1 MKAFGKILGLG
12 LLGLLLIIVALG
24 FALTHLF
31 DPNDYKDEIRQLARD
46 KAHVELTLNGDIGWS
61 LFPWLGL
68 ELHDA
73 SIATLNA
80 PKSPFADLQ
89 MLGLS
94 VRVLPLL
101 RREVQMSDVR
111 VEGLNLILT
120 RDEQGHGNWEDF
132 GKPLPAS
139 AEGKTPA
146 PGDAQGTENSDQRSG
161 TASADRPVK
170 LDIDSLT
177 VNNARVQYTDARS
190 GVSYNAESIQLSTGA
205 VHEGANI
212 PLKAS
217 AFISASQPNIKARTE
232 LAGELRL
239 DRALKRYSFED
250 MRLSGETSGEPT
262 GGKTVTFAAQGQL
275 LLDQAANV
283 ASWNGLKL
291 SANQLRAL
299 GELNLRELD
308 KTPQLSGGL
317 SIAQF
322 DLRTFLDGIGHPLPA
337 TQDPAAFGKLELVT
351 RLQGTPASIALE
363 DLSVKLDSSTFT
375 GRVAIED
382 FARQALR
389 LQLKGDSFDA
399 DRYLP
404 AKSEEAK
411 GATAARKAQVQQ
423 QEASAVAG
431 AGSTP
436 LPDAPTQGA
445 WSTDKL
451 LPVDRLR
458 ALDLQADL
466 SFGSLTLDK
475 LPIGNARLTANGQ
488 GGLLTLQTLRGDLY
502 NGTFEAKGTVDV
514 RPAVPQ
520 LGVNTRIQRVPV
532 EHFIKT
538 DDKDKTPPVKG
549 LLTLSSDLTAT
560 GNSQKALV
568 DTLNGTA
575 NFTINDGVLVNANLE
590 QQLCQAIATLN
601 RKSLS
606 GEPRGK
612 DTPFQELRGS
622 VVIRNGVASN
632 PDLKVRI
639 PGLTVNGH
647 GDVDLRVLGMDYNV
661 GVIVEGDQRAMP
673 DPACQVNERYVGVEV
688 PLRCRGP
695 LELGAKACRLDK
707 DGMGKVAAKLAG
719 NRLKDKI
726 DEKLDE
732 KLRDKVSPELK
743 DALKGLFKR

>member
-31 DPNDYKDEIRQLARD
+31 DPNDYKDEIRKLARD

-68 ELHDA
+68 ELHEA
-73 SIATLNA
+73 SIATLNN
-80 PKSPFADLQ
+80 PKVPFADLQ

-111 VEGLNLILT
+111 VEGLNLTLT
-120 RDEQGHGNWEDF
+120 RDANGHGNWEDI
-132 GKPLPAS
+132 GKPLPQPTVAGAS
-139 AEGKTPA
+139 ASTPTETPA
-146 PGDAQGTENSDQRSG
+146 ATPANSEASERS
-161 TASADRPVK
+161 VK

-177 VNNARVQYTDARS
+177 VNNARVLYTDEKA
-190 GVSYNAESIQLSTGA
+190 GQTYGAESIQLSTGP

-212 PLKAS
+212 ALKAS
-217 AFISASQPNIKARTE
+217 AFLSASQPNIKARTE
-232 LAGELRL
+232 LTGELRF
-239 DRALKRYSFED
+239 DRKLKRYNLED
-250 MRLSGETSGEPT
+250 MRLSGETSGEPLS
-262 GGKTVTFAAQGQL
+262 GKTLTFVAQGQVL
-275 LLDQAANV
+275 VDLAANV
-283 ASWNGLKL
+283 ASWSGLKV

-299 GELNLRELD
+299 GELNVRDLD
-308 KTPQLSGGL
+308 KAPQVSGGL

-322 DLRTFLDGIGHPLPA
+322 DLRSFLDGIGHPLPA
-337 TQDPAAFGKLELVT
+337 TADPAAFKKLELVT
-351 RLQGTPASIALE
+351 RLQGTQNSLALE
-363 DLSVKLDSSTFT
+363 DLAVKLDDSTFT
-375 GRVAIED
+375 GRVAVDD
-382 FARQALR
+382 FAKQALR
-389 LQLKGDSFDA
+389 MRLKADTFNA

-411 GATAARKAQVQQ
+411 GATAARQAEVKQ
-423 QEASAVAG
+423 QEATAVAG
-431 AGSTP
+431 AGTTP
-436 LPDAPTQGA
+436 LPDAPTQVA
-445 WSTDKL
+445 WSNDKL

-466 SFGSLTLDK
+466 SFGALTLDK
-475 LPIGNARLTANGQ
+475 LPISDAQLTASGQ
-488 GGLLTLQTLRGDLY
+488 AGLVTLQTLRGGLY

-520 LGVNTRIQRVPV
+520 IGVNAKISRVPV
-532 EHFIKT
+532 EHFIKRESP
-538 DDKDKTPPVKG
+538 DQAPPVKG
-549 LLTLSSDLTAT
+549 LLTLNSDLTAT

-568 DTLNGTA
+568 DTLNGNA
-575 NFTINDGVLVNANLE
+575 SFTINDGVLVNANLE

-601 RKSLS
+601 RKQLS
-606 GEPRGK
+606 GEQRGK

-622 VVIRNGVASN
+622 LVVRNGVASN
-632 PDLKVRI
+632 PDLKARI

-647 GDVDLRVLGMDYNV
+647 GDLDLRVLGMDYNV

-673 DPACQVNERYVGVEV
+673 DPACQVNERFTGVEV

-695 LELGAKACRLDK
+695 LELGAKACRLDQ
-707 DGMGKVAAKLAG
+707 DGLGKVAAKLAG

-726 DEKLDE
+726 DEKLEE
-732 KLRDKVSPELK
+732 KLGDKVSPELK

>member
-73 SIATLNA
+73 SIATLSK
-80 PKSPFADLQ
+80 PSEPFADLK

-111 VEGLNLILT
+111 VEGLNLTLA
-120 RDEQGHGNWEDF
+120 RDENGHGNWEDI
-132 GKPLPAS
+132 GKPLPAPNG
-139 AEGKTPA
+139 APTDTPA
-146 PGDAQGTENSDQRSG
+146 QAPAEQAPAQADSG
-161 TASADRPVK
+161 SERAVK

-177 VNNARVQYTDARS
+177 VNNARVQYTDAKN
-190 GVSYNAESIQLSTGA
+190 GQSYSAESIQLSTGP

-212 PLKAS
+212 ALKAS
-217 AFISASQPNIKARTE
+217 AFLSATHPSIKARTE
-232 LAGELRL
+232 LAGELRF
-239 DRALKRYSFED
+239 DRKLKRYNFED
-250 MRLSGETSGEPT
+250 MRLSGETSGEPFA
-262 GGKTVTFAAQGQL
+262 GKTVTFAAQGQL
-275 LLDQAANV
+275 LVDLAANV
-283 ASWNGLKL
+283 ASWNGLKI

-299 GELNLRELD
+299 GELNLRDLD
-308 KTPQLSGGL
+308 KAPQLSGGL

-322 DLRTFLDGIGHPLPA
+322 DLRTFLDGIGRPLPA
-337 TQDPAAFGKLELVT
+337 TNDPAAFTKLELVT
-351 RLQGTPASIALE
+351 RLQGTSNSLALA
-363 DLSVKLDSSTFT
+363 DLAVKLDDSTFT
-375 GRVAIED
+375 GRVAVED
-382 FARQALR
+382 FAKQALR
-389 LQLKGDSFDA
+389 LQLKADTFDA

-404 AKSEEAK
+404 AKSEQAK
-411 GATAARKAQVQQ
+411 GATAARQAEVNQ

-431 AGSTP
+431 ASSSP
-436 LPDAPTQGA
+436 LPNAPTQVA
-445 WSTDKL
+445 WSDDKL

-466 SFGSLTLDK
+466 TFGALTLDK
-475 LPIGNARLTANGQ
+475 LPIQDAQLKATGQ
-488 GGLLTLQTLRGDLY
+488 GGLVTLQTLRGGLY
-502 NGTFEAKGTVDV
+502 NGSFEAKGTVDV

-520 LGVNTRIQRVPV
+520 LGVNTKINRVPV
-532 EHFIKT
+532 EHFIKAEG
-538 DDKDKTPPVKG
+538 KEQTPPVKG
-549 LLTLSSDLTAT
+549 LLTLTSDLTAT

-568 DTLNGTA
+568 DTLNGSA

-601 RKSLS
+601 RKTLS

-612 DTPFQELRGS
+612 DTPFEELRGS
-622 VVIRNGVASN
+622 LVVRNGVASN
-632 PDLKVRI
+632 PDLKARI

-647 GDVDLRVLGMDYNV
+647 GDLDLRVLGMDYNV
-661 GVIVEGDQRAMP
+661 GVVVEGDQRAMP

-695 LELGAKACRLDK
+695 LELGAKACRLDQ
-707 DGMGKVAAKLAG
+707 DGLGKVAAKLAG

-732 KLRDKVSPELK
+732 KLGDKVSPELK

>member
-68 ELHDA
+68 ELHEA
-73 SIATLNA
+73 SIATLNK
-80 PKSPFADLQ
+80 PKEPFADLQ

-111 VEGLNLILT
+111 VEGLNLTLA
-120 RDEQGHGNWEDF
+120 RDEQGHGNWEDI
-132 GKPLPAS
+132 GKPLPAQNGAGTDAQAQAP
-139 AEGKTPA
+139 AEQTPA
-146 PGDAQGTENSDQRSG
+146 TTDSN
-161 TASADRPVK
+161 DRAIK

-177 VNNARVQYTDARS
+177 VNNARVQYTDAKTGQNYS
-190 GVSYNAESIQLSTGA
+190 AESIQLSTGP

-217 AFISASQPNIKARTE
+217 AFISASQPSIKARTE
-232 LAGELRL
+232 LAGELRF
-239 DRALKRYSFED
+239 DRKLKRYNFED

-275 LLDQAANV
+275 LVDLAANV
-283 ASWNGLKL
+283 ASWNGLKV

-299 GELNLRELD
+299 GELNLRDLD
-308 KTPQLSGGL
+308 KAPQLSGGL

-322 DLRTFLDGIGHPLPA
+322 NLRAFLESIGHPLPA
-337 TQDPAAFGKLELVT
+337 TNDPAAFAKLELVT
-351 RLQGTPASIALE
+351 RLQGTPSSLALE
-363 DLSVKLDSSTFT
+363 DLAVKLDDSTFS
-375 GRVAIED
+375 GRVAVED
-382 FARQALR
+382 FAKHALR
-389 LQLKGDSFDA
+389 LQLKGDTFDA

-411 GATAARKAQVQQ
+411 GATAARQAEVKQ

-431 AGSTP
+431 AGTTP
-436 LPDAPTQGA
+436 LPNAPTHVA
-445 WSTDKL
+445 WSDDKL

-458 ALDLQADL
+458 AFDLQADL
-466 SFGSLTLDK
+466 AFGSLTLDK
-475 LPIGNARLTANGQ
+475 LPIEGAQLKAVGQ
-488 GGLLTLQTLRGDLY
+488 GGLLTLQTLRGALY

-520 LGVNTRIQRVPV
+520 LGVNTNIQRVPV

-538 DDKDKTPPVKG
+538 EGKEQTPPVKG
-549 LLTLSSDLTAT
+549 LLTLTSDLTAT

-568 DTLNGTA
+568 DTLNGSA
-575 NFTINDGVLVNANLE
+575 NFAINDGVLVNANLE

-601 RKSLS
+601 RKTLS
-606 GEPRGK
+606 SEPRGK

-622 VVIRNGVASN
+622 LVVRNGVASN
-632 PDLKVRI
+632 PDLKARI

-647 GDVDLRVLGMDYNV
+647 GDLDLRVLGMDYNV
-661 GVIVEGDQRAMP
+661 GVVVEGDQRAMP

-695 LELGAKACRLDK
+695 LELGAKACRLDQN
-707 DGMGKVAAKLAG
+707 GLGKVAAKLAG

-732 KLRDKVSPELK
+732 KLGDKVSPELK

>member
-68 ELHDA
+68 ELHEA
-73 SIATLNA
+73 SIATLNN
-80 PKSPFADLQ
+80 PKVPFADLQ

-111 VEGLNLILT
+111 VEGLNLTLT
-120 RDEQGHGNWEDF
+120 RDANGHGNWEDI
-132 GKPLPAS
+132 GKPLPDANVAS
-139 AEGKTPA
+139 APA
-146 PGDAQGTENSDQRSG
+146 GG
-161 TASADRPVK
+161 ASAPADAPASKPEGSSERAVK

-177 VNNARVQYTDARS
+177 VNNARVLYTDEKAGQTYS
-190 GVSYNAESIQLSTGA
+190 AESIQLSTGA
-205 VHEGANI
+205 VHEGVNI

-217 AFISASQPNIKARTE
+217 AFLAASQPNIKARTE
-232 LAGELRL
+232 LAGELRF
-239 DRALKRYSFED
+239 DRKLKRYNLED
-250 MRLSGETSGEPT
+250 LRLSGETSGEPLA
-262 GGKTVTFAAQGQL
+262 GKTLTFAAQGQVL
-275 LLDQAANV
+275 VDLAANV
-283 ASWNGLKL
+283 ASWSGLKV

-299 GELNLRELD
+299 GELNLRDLD
-308 KTPQLSGGL
+308 KAPQLTGAL

-322 DLRTFLDGIGHPLPA
+322 DLRTFLDGIGQPLPA
-337 TQDPAAFGKLELVT
+337 TADPAAFNKLELVT
-351 RLQGTPASIALE
+351 RLEGTQNSLALE
-363 DLSVKLDSSTFT
+363 DLAVKLDDSTFS
-375 GRVAIED
+375 GRVAVED
-382 FARQALR
+382 FAKQALR
-389 LQLKGDSFDA
+389 VRLKGDTFNA

-411 GATAARKAQVQQ
+411 GATAARQAEVKQ
-423 QEASAVAG
+423 QESAAVAG
-431 AGSTP
+431 AGTTP
-436 LPDAPTQGA
+436 LPNAPTQQA
-445 WSTDKL
+445 WSNDKL

-458 ALDLQADL
+458 ALDLQAEL
-466 SFGSLTLDK
+466 AFGALTLDK
-475 LPIGNARLTANGQ
+475 LPISDAQLNATGQ
-488 GGLLTLQTLRGDLY
+488 GGLLTLQTLRGGLY
-502 NGTFEAKGTVDV
+502 NGSFEAKGTVDV

-520 LGVNTRIQRVPV
+520 IGVSTKINRVPV
-532 EHFIKT
+532 EHFIKRESP
-538 DDKDKTPPVKG
+538 DQAPPVKG
-549 LLTLSSDLTAT
+549 LLTLDSNLTAT

-575 NFTINDGVLVNANLE
+575 SFAINDGVLVNANLE

-601 RKSLS
+601 RKQLS

-622 VVIRNGVASN
+622 LVIRNGVASN
-632 PDLKVRI
+632 PDLKARI
-639 PGLTVNGH
+639 PGLTVNGN
-647 GDVDLRVLGMDYNV
+647 GDLDLRVLGMDYNV
-661 GVIVEGDQRAMP
+661 GVVVEGDQRAMP

-695 LELGAKACRLDK
+695 LELGAKACRLDQ
-707 DGMGKVAAKLAG
+707 DGLGKVAAKLAG

-726 DEKLDE
+726 DEKLEE
-732 KLRDKVSPELK
+732 KLGGKVSPELK

>member
-1 MKAFGKILGLG
+1 MKAFGKILGLS

-31 DPNDYKDEIRQLARD
+31 DPNDYKDEIRQLARE

-68 ELHDA
+68 ELHEA
-73 SIATLNA
+73 SIATLNK
-80 PKSPFADLQ
+80 PTEPFADLQ

-111 VEGLNLILT
+111 VEGLNLTLV
-120 RDEQGHGNWEDF
+120 RDAQGHGNWEDI
-132 GKPLPAS
+132 GKPLPDPNAS
-139 AEGKTPA
+139 ATPTGQDAAPATTPA
-146 PGDAQGTENSDQRSG
+146 ETQGGSER
-161 TASADRPVK
+161 AVK

-177 VNNARVQYTDARS
+177 VNNARVQYTDEQS
-190 GVSYNAESIQLSTGA
+190 GKSYLAESIQLSTGA
-205 VHEGANI
+205 VHDGVNI

-217 AFISASQPNIKARTE
+217 AFLSASVPNIKARTE
-232 LAGELRL
+232 LAGELRF
-239 DRALKRYSFED
+239 DRKLKRYRLED
-250 MRLSGETSGEPT
+250 MRLSGETSGEPLA
-262 GGKTVTFAAQGQL
+262 GKSLTFAAQGQVL
-275 LLDQAANV
+275 VDLAANV
-283 ASWNGLKL
+283 ASWTGLKV

-299 GELNLRELD
+299 GELNLRDLD

-317 SIAQF
+317 SIASF

-337 TQDPAAFGKLELVT
+337 TTDAAAFGKFELVS
-351 RLQGTPASIALE
+351 RLQGTPTSLALE
-363 DLSVKLDSSTFT
+363 DLAMKLDDSTFT
-375 GRVAIED
+375 GRVAIDD
-382 FARQALR
+382 FAKQALS
-389 LQLKGDSFDA
+389 LQLKADTFNA

-404 AKSEEAK
+404 AKSDEAR
-411 GATAARKAQVQQ
+411 GTAAARQAEVKQ
-423 QEASAVAG
+423 QEASATAG
-431 AGSTP
+431 AGTSP
-436 LPDAPTQGA
+436 LPAPPTQLA

-458 ALDLQADL
+458 VLDLQADL
-466 SFGSLTLDK
+466 SFGALTLNK
-475 LPIGNARLTANGQ
+475 LPISNAQLKANGQ
-488 GGLLTLQTLRGDLY
+488 GGLVTLETLRGGLY

-520 LGVNTRIQRVPV
+520 VGVNTRINRVPV
-532 EHFIKT
+532 EHFIKRESP
-538 DDKDKTPPVKG
+538 DQAPPVKG

-568 DTLNGTA
+568 DTLNGNA
-575 NFTINDGVLVNANLE
+575 SFTINDGVLVNANLE

-601 RKSLS
+601 RKQLS

-622 VVIRNGVASN
+622 LVIRNGVASN
-632 PDLKVRI
+632 PDLKARI
-639 PGLTVNGH
+639 PGLTVNGQ
-647 GDVDLRVLGMDYNV
+647 GDLDLRVLGMDYNV
-661 GVIVEGDQRAMP
+661 GVIVEGDQTAMP
-673 DPACQVNERYVGVEV
+673 DPACQVNERYVGVAV

-695 LELGAKACRLDK
+695 LELGAKACRLDQE
-707 DGMGKVAAKLAG
+707 GLGKVAAQLAG
-719 NRLKDKI
+719 NRLKDKL

-732 KLRDKVSPELK
+732 KLGDKVSPELK
-743 DALKGLFKR
+743 EALKGLFKR

>member
-31 DPNDYKDEIRQLARD
+31 DPNDYKEEIRQLARD

-68 ELHDA
+68 ELHEA
-73 SIATLNA
+73 SIATLNN
-80 PKSPFADLQ
+80 PKVPFADLQ

-111 VEGLNLILT
+111 VEGLNLTLT
-120 RDEQGHGNWEDF
+120 RDANGHGNWEDI
-132 GKPLPAS
+132 GKPLPAPAIANAPASPPDASS
-139 AEGKTPA
+139 ATEPA
-146 PGDAQGTENSDQRSG
+146 KPESGERS
-161 TASADRPVK
+161 VK

-177 VNNARVQYTDARS
+177 VNNARVLYTDEKA
-190 GVSYNAESIQLSTGA
+190 GQTYGAESIQLSTGP
-205 VHEGANI
+205 VHEGVNI

-217 AFISASQPNIKARTE
+217 AFLSASQPNLKARTE
-232 LAGELRL
+232 LTGELRF
-239 DRALKRYSFED
+239 DRRLKRYNLED
-250 MRLSGETSGEPT
+250 MRLSGETSGEPLA
-262 GGKTVTFAAQGQL
+262 GKTMTFAAQGQVL
-275 LLDQAANV
+275 VDLAANV
-283 ASWNGLKL
+283 ASWSGLKV

-299 GELNLRELD
+299 GELNVRDLD
-308 KTPQLSGGL
+308 KAPQVSGGL

-337 TQDPAAFGKLELVT
+337 TADAAAFKKLELVT
-351 RLQGTPASIALE
+351 RLQGTPNSIALE
-363 DLSVKLDSSTFT
+363 DLAVKLDDSTFT
-375 GRVAIED
+375 GRVAVED
-382 FARQALR
+382 FAKQALR
-389 LQLKGDSFDA
+389 VRLKGDKFDA

-411 GATAARKAQVQQ
+411 GATAARQAEVKQ
-423 QEASAVAG
+423 QEATAVAG

-436 LPDAPTQGA
+436 LPEAPTQVA
-445 WSTDKL
+445 WSSDKL

-466 SFGSLTLDK
+466 SFGALTLDK
-475 LPIGNARLTANGQ
+475 LPISDAQLTASGQ
-488 GGLLTLQTLRGDLY
+488 GGLVTLQTLRGALY

-520 LGVNTRIQRVPV
+520 IGVNTKINRVPV
-532 EHFIKT
+532 EHFIKRESPEQA
-538 DDKDKTPPVKG
+538 PPVKG
-549 LLTLSSDLTAT
+549 LLTLNSDLTAT

-568 DTLNGTA
+568 DTLNGNA
-575 NFTINDGVLVNANLE
+575 SFTINDGVLVNANLE

-601 RKSLS
+601 RKQLS

-622 VVIRNGVASN
+622 LVLRNGVASN

-647 GDVDLRVLGMDYNV
+647 GDLDLRVLGMDYNV
-661 GVIVEGDQRAMP
+661 GVVVEGDQRAMP

-695 LELGAKACRLDK
+695 LELGAKACRLDQ
-707 DGMGKVAAKLAG
+707 DGLGKVAAKLAG

-726 DEKLDE
+726 DEKLEE
-732 KLRDKVSPELK
+732 KLGDKVSPELK